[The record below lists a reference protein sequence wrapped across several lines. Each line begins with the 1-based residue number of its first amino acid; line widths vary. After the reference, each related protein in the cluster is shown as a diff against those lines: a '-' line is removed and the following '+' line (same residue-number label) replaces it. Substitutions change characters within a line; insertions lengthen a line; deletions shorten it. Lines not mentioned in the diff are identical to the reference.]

1 MGIFDL
7 RRPFPIAVAVAIGVG
22 VLAVGKGSAQTAT
35 RAPAEIPLKFSL
47 DSKFEGPV
55 APFLV
60 AIDRGYYKANG
71 LDVSIDPAP
80 GAIESIARVA
90 SGAYA
95 MGFADIN
102 ALIRF
107 RDQNPEQPVKGVFMV
122 YNRPPFAVITRRSR
136 GVAVPKD
143 LEGKKLGAPTV
154 DATFAQWNIFAH
166 ANGIDM
172 AKVRVENVAIPVRE
186 PMLAAGQV
194 DAIIGASLTSFIDL
208 KDRGVPLDDILVL
221 LMADY
226 GVDLYGSAVIVNA
239 KFAADKP
246 EAVKAFL
253 RAFLAGLKDA
263 VRDPM
268 RAVNSVMKRNELA
281 KKDVEIERLR
291 MALRD
296 NIVTSEVRANGY
308 GAVDMGRLE
317 RSIDQIAL
325 THQFKSK
332 PSGVD
337 IFDASFLPPSGE
349 RKVN

>member
-7 RRPFPIAVAVAIGVG
+7 RRPFSTVVAVAIGVG
-22 VLAVGKGSAQTAT
+22 ALAGGKGSSQTAVQ
-35 RAPAEIPLKFSL
+35 APAEIPLKVSL

-55 APFLV
+55 TPFLV

-80 GAIESIARVA
+80 GAFESIARVA

-107 RDQNPEQPVKGVFMV
+107 RDQNPGQPVKAVFMV
-122 YNRPPFAVITRRSR
+122 YNCPPFAVITRRSR

-143 LEGKKLGAPTV
+143 LEGKKLGAPV
-154 DATFAQWNIFAH
+154 ADATFSPWQIFA
-166 ANGIDM
+166 NVNRIDL
-172 AKVRVENVAIPVRE
+172 AKVTVENVAIPVRE

-194 DAIIGASLTSFIDL
+194 DAIIGVSFTSFIDL
-208 KDRGVPLDDILVL
+208 KARGVPLDDILVL

-226 GVDLYGSAVIVNA
+226 GVDLYGSAIIVNP

-253 RAFLAGLKDA
+253 RAFLAGLKDT
-263 VRDPM
+263 VRDPT
-268 RAVNSVMKRNELA
+268 RAVDSVIKRNDLA
-281 KKDVEIERLR
+281 KKEVEIERLR

-317 RSIDQIAL
+317 KSIDQIEL

-332 PSGVD
+332 PKGAD
-337 IFDASFLPPSGE
+337 IFDASFLPPAGE